1 MFILATKMSDEEAS
15 ESCLPS
21 PNRSTISLI
30 SSEASR
36 PPQPRTSSSSS
47 SQSTSGAAWVVNW
60 ENSFLSQMSDMNY
73 RVTSQ
78 LESYILLQ
86 SIWGVPPACGPL
98 LQLATA
104 HAGQGNSLNEAGNR
118 LDTEK
123 MLQPQSLT
131 RWKYRVFL
139 TVSFYIFRY
148 RM

>member
-1 MFILATKMSDEEAS
+1 M
-15 ESCLPS
+15 
-21 PNRSTISLI
+21 
-30 SSEASR
+30 
-36 PPQPRTSSSSS
+36 
-47 SQSTSGAAWVVNW
+47 
-60 ENSFLSQMSDMNY
+60 
-73 RVTSQ
+73 

-131 RWKYRVFL
+131 RWKYIQGLFDRVILHISISHVTIPLFL
-139 TVSFYIFRY
+139 PPFFGINFFR
-148 RM
+148 RNLWHALSLNCLPFPTALHSTE

>member
-1 MFILATKMSDEEAS
+1 M
-15 ESCLPS
+15 
-21 PNRSTISLI
+21 
-30 SSEASR
+30 
-36 PPQPRTSSSSS
+36 
-47 SQSTSGAAWVVNW
+47 
-60 ENSFLSQMSDMNY
+60 Y
-73 RVTSQ
+73 RVTRQ
-78 LESYILLQ
+78 VEAYILLT

-123 MLQPQSLT
+123 MQQPQSLT
-131 RWKYRVFL
+131 RWKYRVLL